1 MYAMEQSLDISNTI
15 PKGVSFTVGKKEYEL
30 VYHFGNLKLLSDTYG
45 SVQKAID
52 ALNER
57 KDPYTLVLN
66 FLYAAL
72 HERYKL
78 SKSKIEE
85 WIGPGSVNLL
95 YNLVFS
101 AILLAFGETDS
112 GEDDGGSEEQ
122 GEA

>member
-1 MYAMEQSLDISNTI
+1 MYTMEQSLDISNTL

-30 VYHFGNLKLLSDTYG
+30 VYHFGTLKLLGDTYG

-57 KDPYTLVLN
+57 KDPYTLVLD

-95 YNLVFS
+95 YNLIFS
-101 AILLAFGETDS
+101 AVLLAFGEVD
-112 GEDDGGSEEQ
+112 DNADGGGGGEP